1 MLSPRDARNSVLQLQ
16 KYLLQLLSDELGTFA
31 VTGQPAI
38 WTEPPY
44 IDEPLKIS
52 GIAVIICRYEM
63 MRSQEACVSA
73 PQAIQRFDWKVVLR
87 SYDKSTTGMALLDT
101 AVNKMRQSFAQMRE
115 RFLEPVEDTYPQVS
129 FLLDTSRVINLLP
142 R

>member
-1 MLSPRDARNSVLQLQ
+1 MLSPRDARNSVLNLQ
-16 KYLLQLLSDELGTFA
+16 KYLSQLLTDELGTFS

-44 IDEPLKIS
+44 IEGSIKIS
-52 GIAVIICRYEM
+52 GLACIICRYEM
-63 MRSQEACVSA
+63 MRTQEACMSV

-87 SYDKSTTGMALLDT
+87 TYDKSAIGMGLLDS
-101 AVNKMRQSFAQMRE
+101 AVEKMRQAFAQLRE
-115 RFLEPVEDTYPQVS
+115 RFLEPTEDQYPQVTY
-129 FLLDTSRVINLLP
+129 LLDTSRVINLLP